1 MPARSSP
8 EPPVRVKPTEPEP
21 VALPS
26 YRRPTRETPRSGPSL
41 VSLTLLITAPA
52 VFAVAVLRPRSSR

>member
-1 MPARSSP
+1 MALPTYR
-8 EPPVRVKPTEPEP
+8 KPTRKAPKG
-21 VALPS
+21 
-26 YRRPTRETPRSGPSL
+26 GPSL